1 MSQFP
6 HDRLNKNIF
15 ELCLEN
21 FGEIKIQ
28 RPVQSET
35 KFIDI
40 YFTPK
45 VPIPPEAQLG
55 LLSQC
60 VGDGLRPTIGHR
72 PVAFE
77 PYRNPVDIDDIQSC
91 LIKILEVQ
99 QELNRDK
106 EQSEVPQ
113 AFMWIITPTLAAH
126 KLEKFHATTDEI
138 NWGSGIYLL
147 PEGLQTGIIVVH
159 QLPTIPETLWFRLMG
174 KGRVQQTA
182 MAEIAALPTDH
193 PDRSNALD
201 LLLSYKIELE
211 AKQNIE
217 PEEQK
222 LIMQL
227 SPLLLERIAAGE
239 LKGNQELVL
248 RLLRKKF
255 GGLSIESEA
264 QVRSLSLIQTE
275 NLGETLLDFTQ
286 ASDFFQWMQSNNPI
300 KSTELR

>member
-21 FGEIKIQ
+21 FGDVEIQ
-28 RPVQSET
+28 RSVQSET

-45 VPIPPEAQLG
+45 IPIPPEAQLG

-60 VGDGLRPTIGHR
+60 VGNR

-77 PYRNPVDIDDIQSC
+77 PYRNPVDINDIQSC

-106 EQSEVPQ
+106 EQSEIPQ
-113 AFMWIITPTLAAH
+113 AFMWIITPTIAAH
-126 KLEKFHATTDEI
+126 KLEKFHAVSNETT
-138 NWGSGIYLL
+138 WGLGIYLL
-147 PEGLQTGIIVVH
+147 PEVLQTGIIVVH

-174 KGRVQQTA
+174 KGNVQQTA
-182 MAEIAALPTDH
+182 IAEVAALPINH
-193 PDRSNALD
+193 PYRSNALD
-201 LLLSYKIELE
+201 LLLSYKVELE
-211 AKQNIE
+211 VRRTIE
-217 PEEQK
+217 PEERA

-227 SPLLLERIAAGE
+227 SPLLLERISASE
-239 LKGNQELVL
+239 LKANQELVL
-248 RLLRKKF
+248 RLLRKKI
-255 GGLSIESEA
+255 G
-264 QVRSLSLIQTE
+264 SLSVELETRVRNLSLVQTE
-275 NLGETLLDFTQ
+275 TLGEALLDFTQ
-286 ASDFFQWMQSNNPI
+286 ASDLFQWLSDNPI
-300 KSTELR
+300 KSTELG